1 MGPFI
6 MTVFFRNNPPNGFY
20 VYAYLRQDNTPY
32 YIGKGFGIRAWNKHD
47 KGINPPKDTTKIVIL
62 EHNLSDVGA
71 LAIERRMIK
80 WYGRKDLITGILH
93 NKTDGGDGSVGFKPS
108 VKYKNQKRKQMK
120 TWWDNHPEEKIN
132 RRKTCVFTKPNIVE
146 KRLKASSGEN
156 HHMKNSDWKKWASER
171 ISGDKNIT
179 KRGSEHHSYDKTV
192 YCFEKIETG
201 DKVYMTRYDLQN
213 TYDITKGDLKYLINR
228 KGKSAK
234 GWRVLL

>member
-1 MGPFI
+1 
-6 MTVFFRNNPPNGFY
+6 MTVFSRNNHPNGFY

-80 WYGRKDLITGILH
+80 WYGRKDLSTGILH

-108 VKYKNQKRKQMK
+108 VKYKNQKSSQMK
-120 TWWDNHPEEKIN
+120 AWWENHPEEKIN
-132 RRKTCVFTKPNIVE
+132 RRKTCVFTKPNIIA

-156 HHMKNSDWKKWASER
+156 HHMKSSDWKKWASER

-201 DKVYMTRYDLQN
+201 VKVYMTRYELEKN
-213 TYDITKGDLKYLINR
+213 YDITKGDLKYLINR